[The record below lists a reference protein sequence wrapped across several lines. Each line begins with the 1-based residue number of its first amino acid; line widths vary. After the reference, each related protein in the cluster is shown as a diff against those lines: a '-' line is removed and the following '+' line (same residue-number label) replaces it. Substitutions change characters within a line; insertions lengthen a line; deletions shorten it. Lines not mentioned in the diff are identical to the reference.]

1 MKKLLILSIFNLILI
16 NAYGEESHNKH
27 HSKHIKPGEIMKR
40 SKMSHHKSNKVFKK
54 GMRTQKRNIAPAP
67 SRGGY
72 RL

>member
-1 MKKLLILSIFNLILI
+1 MPIDTSTSVNY
-16 NAYGEESHNKH
+16 N
-27 HSKHIKPGEIMKR
+27 KHIKQEKLMKR